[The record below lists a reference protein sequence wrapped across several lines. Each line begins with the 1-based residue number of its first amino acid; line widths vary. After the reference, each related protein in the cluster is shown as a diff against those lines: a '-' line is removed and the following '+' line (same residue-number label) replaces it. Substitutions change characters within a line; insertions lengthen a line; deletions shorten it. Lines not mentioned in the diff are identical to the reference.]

1 MTRAVSSVGANIAEG
16 AGRQSV
22 KEFRRYLT
30 IAQGSIAE
38 LENHLLLARDLS
50 LLSKQTSQNYL
61 REVMEI
67 RRMLSG
73 LKAHVGS

>member
-30 IAQGSIAE
+30 IAQGSISE
-38 LENHLLLARDLS
+38 LENHLLLARDLN
-50 LLSKQTSQNYL
+50 LLGEQASQSYL
-61 REVMEI
+61 SQVMEI

-73 LKAHVGS
+73 LKARVGS

>member
-22 KEFRRYLT
+22 REFRRYLT

-38 LENHLLLARDLS
+38 LENHLLLARDLN
-50 LLSKQTSQNYL
+50 LLSTQASQIYL
-61 REVMEI
+61 GEVMEI

-73 LKAHVGS
+73 LKAHIGS